1 MAADISLHCL
11 NGLATPRSPC
21 PWTTGL
27 GSGGSS
33 QARPPKR
40 VAGLRP
46 ARLSPSSQVAE
57 PQVSGPGRRS
67 RSCATARGAALDA
80 PAASRTIKS
89 RARPTAALW
98 HASKSRLIGECLCK
112 AVGADHQL
120 GDGARILQIIPALLT
135 RPGRAGSPFRSRC
148 HGGSWCGRCSLEQHH
163 DAGGRVIG
171 HRRIQPG
178 GLVAGVLGPVQR
190 LRRSGRGARAVVSVL
205 SANRTVS
212 GRSQFWSRLCAYT
225 RVDCRLQR
233 AGEQRKQ
240 TSLHPGRRSSLSLKS
255 GRSAVRPRP

>member
-1 MAADISLHCL
+1 MRRRGAIA
-11 NGLATPRSPC
+11 SPVR
-21 PWTTGL
+21 
-27 GSGGSS
+27 
-33 QARPPKR
+33 ARFT
-40 VAGLRP
+40 
-46 ARLSPSSQVAE
+46 
-57 PQVSGPGRRS
+57 RS
-67 RSCATARGAALDA
+67 RQMARSGDA
-80 PAASRTIKS
+80 PAS
-89 RARPTAALW
+89 PC
-98 HASKSRLIGECLCK
+98 GC
-112 AVGADHQL
+112 
-120 GDGARILQIIPALLT
+120 T

-148 HGGSWCGRCSLEQHH
+148 HGGSWRGRCSLEQHH

-171 HRRIQPG
+171 HRRTRPG

-240 TSLHPGRRSSLSLKS
+240 TSLHPGRRSSLSLNS
-255 GRSAVRPRP
+255 ERSAVRPAPDHPLTCYGVC